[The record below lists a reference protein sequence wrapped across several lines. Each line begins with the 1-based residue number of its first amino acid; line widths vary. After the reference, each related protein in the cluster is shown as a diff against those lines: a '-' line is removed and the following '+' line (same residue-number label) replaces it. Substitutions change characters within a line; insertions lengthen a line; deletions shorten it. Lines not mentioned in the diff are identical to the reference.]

1 MASANANIQVGRLRK
16 QIQKPVGYLARSL
29 LIDMGENLQSLCVV
43 GSALTE
49 DYHPKFSDIN
59 TIVVVRQRS
68 HQLLQQLAGH
78 GRKLGRM
85 KLRAPLLMTQE
96 YIQRSVDV
104 FGVELLDF
112 QFNHVVVY
120 GTDPVGELNFQKEDV
135 RLQCERQLKGA
146 LIKLRQGY
154 IQALGKSKIVAAVL
168 QDCVKELSVLLRAL
182 LWLADIE
189 RDKEGMGNLKKCAQ
203 EYKFDGKVISYL
215 LELQLA
221 HRRCPADQV
230 EYLFEQVY
238 QTIDHLSRQVDMI
251 ENMKTSETDK

>member
-1 MASANANIQVGRLRK
+1 MASKNANIQVGRLRK
-16 QIQKPVGYLARSL
+16 QIQKPVGFLAQSL
-29 LIDMGENLQSLCVV
+29 LKDLGDNLQSLCVV

-49 DYHPKFSDIN
+49 DYHPKLSDIN
-59 TIVVVRQRS
+59 TVVLVRQRS

-78 GRKLGRM
+78 GRKMGRM

-96 YIQRSVDV
+96 YIHRSVDV

-120 GTDPVGELNFQKEDV
+120 GTDPFGELDFKKEDV

-154 IQALGKSKIVAAVL
+154 IQALGKQKLVATLL
-168 QDCVKELSVLLRAL
+168 QGCVKEFSVLLRAL

-189 RDKEGMGNLKKCAQ
+189 RDKEGMGNIKKCAQ
-203 EYKFDGKVISYL
+203 EYSFDGKVMSYL
-215 LELQLA
+215 LELQLQ
-221 HRRCPADQV
+221 HRPCPTDQV

-238 QTIDHLSRQVDMI
+238 QTIDHLSRKIDKI
-251 ENMKTSETDK
+251 ENLKTN